1 MSGYD
6 SISDYAFNKFDIE
19 KYNDYEIWLNDLE
32 NDFLENGRAP
42 LDEIFDDQDYIDL
55 ENEWN
60 RRKQI
65 DVSEK
70 LEDLKEEEEIKEE
83 IEEIEEREIKK
94 EIQKERRKERRK
106 EIKEKEE
113 IVFEKF
119 VSINERWEKE
129 IEKLVKDLPPKTRKK
144 LLTKLKNKISGLFK
158 GLFKR

>member
-6 SISDYAFNKFDIE
+6 SISDYAFDKFDIE
-19 KYNDYEIWLNDLE
+19 KYDDYETWLNDLE
-32 NDFLENGRAP
+32 NDFIKNGRSP
-42 LDEIFDDQDYIDL
+42 LDEIFDSSDFIRL

-70 LEDLKEEEEIKEE
+70 LEDLKEEEEIEE
-83 IEEIEEREIKK
+83 EEEIKK
-94 EIQKERRKERRK
+94 EIQKERRK

-113 IVFEKF
+113 IVFTKF

-144 LLTKLKNKISGLFK
+144 LLTKLKSKISGLFK
-158 GLFKR
+158 GLFGR

>member
-6 SISDYAFNKFDIE
+6 SISDYAFDKFDIE
-19 KYNDYEIWLNDLE
+19 KYDDYETWLNDLE
-32 NDFLENGRAP
+32 TDFLKNGRSP
-42 LDEIFDDQDYIDL
+42 LDEIFDSSDFIRL

-60 RRKQI
+60 KRKGI
-65 DVSEK
+65 
-70 LEDLKEEEEIKEE
+70 EEEREIKEE

-94 EIQKERRKERRK
+94 EIQKERRKE
-106 EIKEKEE
+106 IKEKEE
-113 IVFEKF
+113 IVFNKF

-158 GLFKR
+158 GLFGR

>member
-6 SISDYAFNKFDIE
+6 SISDYAFDKFDIE
-19 KYNDYEIWLNDLE
+19 KYDDYETWLNDLE
-32 NDFLENGRAP
+32 TDFLANGRSP
-42 LDEIFDDQDYIDL
+42 LDEIFDSSDFIRL

-60 RRKQI
+60 KRKGI
-65 DVSEK
+65 
-70 LEDLKEEEEIKEE
+70 EEEKEIKKE
-83 IEEIEEREIKK
+83 IEEIEEKEIKK

-113 IVFEKF
+113 IVFTKF

-144 LLTKLKNKISGLFK
+144 LLTKLKSKISGLFK
-158 GLFKR
+158 GLFRR

>member
-6 SISDYAFNKFDIE
+6 SISDYAFDKFDIE
-19 KYNDYEIWLNDLE
+19 KYDDYETWLNDLE
-32 NDFLENGRAP
+32 TDFLANGRSP
-42 LDEIFDDQDYIDL
+42 LDEIFDSSDFIRL

-60 RRKQI
+60 KRKGI
-65 DVSEK
+65 
-70 LEDLKEEEEIKEE
+70 EEEREIKEE
-83 IEEIEEREIKK
+83 IEEIEEKEIKK

-113 IVFEKF
+113 IVFNKF

-158 GLFKR
+158 GLFGR

>member
-19 KYNDYEIWLNDLE
+19 KYDDYETWLNDLE
-32 NDFLENGRAP
+32 TDFLSNGRSP
-42 LDEIFDDQDYIDL
+42 LDEIFDSSDFIRL

-60 RRKQI
+60 KRAGIQ
-65 DVSEK
+65 E
-70 LEDLKEEEEIKEE
+70 EEEEIKEA
-83 IEEIEEREIKK
+83 EEISEIAEKEIKK
-94 EIQKERRKERRK
+94 KERRKERRK

-113 IVFEKF
+113 IVFNKF

>member
-6 SISDYAFNKFDIE
+6 SISDYAFDKFNLDN
-19 KYNDYEIWLNDLE
+19 YDDYETWLNDLE
-32 NDFLENGRAP
+32 TDFLKNGRSP
-42 LDEIFDDQDYIDL
+42 LDEIFDSSDFIRL

-60 RRKQI
+60 KRKGI
-65 DVSEK
+65 V
-70 LEDLKEEEEIKEE
+70 EEREIKEE
-83 IEEIEEREIKK
+83 IEEKEIKK
-94 EIQKERRKERRK
+94 EIKKERRKERRK

-129 IEKLVKDLPPKTRKK
+129 IKKLVKDLPPKTRKK

-158 GLFKR
+158 GLFGR

>member
-6 SISDYAFNKFDIE
+6 SISDYAFDKFDIE
-19 KYNDYEIWLNDLE
+19 KYDDYEIWLNDLE
-32 NDFLENGRAP
+32 TDFLANGRSP
-42 LDEIFDDQDYIDL
+42 LDEIFDSSDFIRL

-60 RRKQI
+60 KRKGI
-65 DVSEK
+65 V
-70 LEDLKEEEEIKEE
+70 EEREIKEE
-83 IEEIEEREIKK
+83 IEEKEIKK
-94 EIQKERRKERRK
+94 EIKKERRKERRK

-129 IEKLVKDLPPKTRKK
+129 IKKLVKDLPPKTRKK

-158 GLFKR
+158 GLFGR

>member
-6 SISDYAFNKFDIE
+6 SISDYAFDKFDIE
-19 KYNDYEIWLNDLE
+19 KYDDYEIWLNDLE
-32 NDFLENGRAP
+32 TDFLKNGRSP
-42 LDEIFDDQDYIDL
+42 LDEIFDSSDFIRL

-60 RRKQI
+60 KRKGI
-65 DVSEK
+65 V
-70 LEDLKEEEEIKEE
+70 EEREIKEE
-83 IEEIEEREIKK
+83 IEEKEIKK
-94 EIQKERRKERRK
+94 EIKKERRKERRK

-129 IEKLVKDLPPKTRKK
+129 IKKLVKDLPPKTRKK

-158 GLFKR
+158 GLFGR

>member
-6 SISDYAFNKFDIE
+6 SISDYAFDKFDIE
-19 KYNDYEIWLNDLE
+19 KYDDYETWLNDLE
-32 NDFLENGRAP
+32 TDFLANGRSP
-42 LDEIFDDQDYIDL
+42 LDEIFDSSDFIRL

-60 RRKQI
+60 KRKGI
-65 DVSEK
+65 
-70 LEDLKEEEEIKEE
+70 EEEKEIKKE
-83 IEEIEEREIKK
+83 IEEIEEKEIKK

-113 IVFEKF
+113 IVFQKF

-158 GLFKR
+158 GLFRR

>member
-6 SISDYAFNKFDIE
+6 SISDYAFDKFDIE
-19 KYNDYEIWLNDLE
+19 KYDDYEIWLNDLE
-32 NDFLENGRAP
+32 TDFLSNGRSP
-42 LDEIFDDQDYIDL
+42 LDEIFDSSDFIRL

-60 RRKQI
+60 KRAGIQ
-65 DVSEK
+65 E
-70 LEDLKEEEEIKEE
+70 EEEEIKEA
-83 IEEIEEREIKK
+83 EEISEIAEKEIKK
-94 EIQKERRKERRK
+94 KERRKERRK

-113 IVFEKF
+113 IVFNKF